1 MEILISFKK
10 SVNTMETSQ
19 RQGETLSVFSF
30 TEYQSIH
37 SFLVL
42 TISFNPIDTHANWC
56 HLLQKKILLEM
67 NSTMNNI

>member
-1 MEILISFKK
+1 
-10 SVNTMETSQ
+10 METSQ

-56 HLLQKKILLEM
+56 HLLQKKCYLKCIQQ
-67 NSTMNNI
+67 